1 MKVLSALPLGRLGN
15 VIFRY
20 LAMVVFSVINDADII
35 DPNTETPNIVISDES
50 FVALMDLYLANMT
63 TKMNKE
69 YTYGFVGYFQHD
81 KIYLKYK
88 EQIVDYIRQHP
99 NDCLMTDGKTAT
111 RNDFA
116 YDTQYYKA
124 IELLEHPTG
133 DFPIYNVVVHLRL
146 EDFIDNGSVI
156 HPSSVLDVLKAINSD
171 SYCIVVNNPKTELEM
186 KYIEYLKQHYS
197 ITIVSNDVITDFHT
211 MKHAKTLV
219 CSRSTLSWAAAFFS
233 STVQQVYM
241 PNYYMGRPHETF
253 RKPIENT
260 TLYYYRQCTRVELEA
275 FLARN

>member
-20 LAMVVFSVINDADII
+20 LAMVVFSVIHGAQII
-35 DPNTETPNIVISDES
+35 DPNAETPTVVISDES
-50 FVALMDLYLANMT
+50 FLSLMDLYLADMT
-63 TKMNKE
+63 TDVNKD
-69 YTYGFVGYFQHD
+69 YTYGFIGYFQHD
-81 KIYLKYK
+81 MIYIKYK
-88 EQIVDYIRQHP
+88 QQIVDYICQHP
-99 NDCLMTDGKTAT
+99 NDCLMTDGKTALRT
-111 RNDFA
+111 DFA

-133 DFPIYNVVVHLRL
+133 DFSVYDVVVHLRM

-156 HPSSVLDVLKAINSD
+156 HPSSVLDVLKTINED

-186 KYIEYLKQHYS
+186 NYIEYLKRHYS

-233 STVQQVYM
+233 TTVQQVYM
-241 PNYYMGRPHETF
+241 PNYSATNVHETF

-260 TLYYYRQCTRVELEA
+260 IAYNYRSCSKYELQD
-275 FLARN
+275 FLMLH